1 MSGPRMVALGGG
13 HGLSATL
20 RALRHLSENIT
31 AVVTVADDGGSSGRL
46 REEFDILPPGDLRM
60 ALASLCEDTSWGH
73 QWSAVLQHRL
83 GGAGELSGH
92 ALGNLLL
99 MSLWELSDDP
109 VKALDVAGR
118 LLNIRGRV
126 LPMSTVPLQ
135 IEAQVLNGASR
146 QTSPGSDSSGGTTS
160 TDGEPTTV
168 RGQSSVASA
177 KGRVLG
183 VSLLPNDPPAC
194 AEAVEAIT
202 VADWVILGPGSWF
215 TSVMPHVLVPDLR
228 RALEQTPARRIL
240 TLNVGTHDGETAG
253 FAIAEHIE
261 ALRAHAPD
269 LTFDYV
275 IADPRV
281 TGADEHALRTA
292 CKAVGADLVVSTVS
306 TQRAQGQH
314 DTLRLAAAFR
324 DVMSHDPSLQQPAA
338 MTGADHP
345 RLGR

>member
-1 MSGPRMVALGGG
+1 MVALGGG

-46 REEFDILPPGDLRM
+46 RKEFDILPPGDLRM

-73 QWSAVLQHRL
+73 QWSAVLQHRI
-83 GGAGELSGH
+83 GGTGELSGH

-109 VKALDVAGR
+109 VKALDMAGR

-135 IEAQVLNGASR
+135 IEAQVLNGVSADA
-146 QTSPGSDSSGGTTS
+146 PHGSDTTS
-160 TDGEPTTV
+160 NAEASTI

-177 KGRVLG
+177 TGRVLG
-183 VSLLPNDPPAC
+183 VSLRPHDPPAC

-215 TSVMPHVLVPDLR
+215 TSVMPHLLVPNLR

-253 FAIAEHIE
+253 FSIVEHIE
-261 ALRAHAPD
+261 ALRAHAPE

-281 TGADEHALRTA
+281 TGADEHALRAA

-324 DVMSHDPSLQQPAA
+324 DVMSHEPSLQQPAA
-338 MTGADHP
+338 ITGADHP

>member
-1 MSGPRMVALGGG
+1 MVALGGG

-46 REEFDILPPGDLRM
+46 RQEFDILPPGDLRM

-73 QWSAVLQHRL
+73 QWSSVLQHRL
-83 GGAGELSGH
+83 GGTGELSGH

-126 LPMSTVPLQ
+126 LPMSTVPLH
-135 IEAQVLNGASR
+135 IEAEVREDPPSQDFVQSPASLMM
-146 QTSPGSDSSGGTTS
+146 
-160 TDGEPTTV
+160 EPRKI
-168 RGQSSVASA
+168 RGQSLVAST

-183 VSLLPNDPPAC
+183 VSLVPHDPPAC
-194 AEAVEAIT
+194 AEAVESIT

-215 TSVMPHVLVPDLR
+215 TSVMPHLLVPDLR

-253 FAIAEHIE
+253 FSIAEHVE
-261 ALRAHAPD
+261 ALHSHAPD
-269 LTFDYV
+269 LRFDYV
-275 IADPRV
+275 IADPGV
-281 TGADEHALRTA
+281 TGADEQSLRAA
-292 CKAVGADLVVSTVS
+292 CAEVGAELVVSTVTKFRS
-306 TQRAQGQH
+306 QGQH

-324 DVMSHDPSLQQPAA
+324 DVMSHEPLSRESIASP
-338 MTGADHP
+338 GPDHS
-345 RLGR
+345 RLGG

>member
-1 MSGPRMVALGGG
+1 MSGLRMVALGGG

-60 ALASLCEDTSWGH
+60 ALSSLCEDTSWGH

-83 GGAGELSGH
+83 GGSGELSGH

-126 LPMSTVPLQ
+126 LPMSTVPLH
-135 IEAQVLNGASR
+135 IEAQVQNDPTGSSTNGPEAV
-146 QTSPGSDSSGGTTS
+146 
-160 TDGEPTTV
+160 TV

-177 KGRVLG
+177 TGRVLG
-183 VSLLPNDPPAC
+183 VSLLPDDPPAC

-215 TSVMPHVLVPDLR
+215 TSVMPHLLVPDLR

-281 TGADEHALRTA
+281 TGADEHALRKA
-292 CKAVGADLVVSTVS
+292 CAAVGAELVVSTVS
-306 TQRAQGQH
+306 AQRGQGQH

-324 DVMSHDPSLQQPAA
+324 DVISQTQLVSSSPAG
-338 MTGADHP
+338 TGADHP

>member
-46 REEFDILPPGDLRM
+46 RQEFDILPPGDLRM
-60 ALASLCEDTSWGH
+60 ALVSLCEDTSWGH

-83 GGAGELSGH
+83 GGSGELSGH

-109 VKALDVAGR
+109 VRALDVAGR

-135 IEAQVLNGASR
+135 IEAQVL
-146 QTSPGSDSSGGTTS
+146 DSAAEQS
-160 TDGEPTTV
+160 GEPTTI
-168 RGQSSVASA
+168 RGQSLVASA
-177 KGRVLG
+177 TGRVLG

-215 TSVMPHVLVPDLR
+215 TSVMPHLLVPDLR

-253 FAIAEHIE
+253 FSIVEHIE

-269 LTFDYV
+269 MTFDYV

-281 TGADEHALRTA
+281 TGADEHALRAA
-292 CKAVGADLVVSTVS
+292 CKAVGADLVVATVS

-324 DVMSHDPSLQQPAA
+324 DVISSQELSLQQPPTITVAP
-338 MTGADHP
+338 THVSGDDV
-345 RLGR
+345 RDGNDSES

>member
-13 HGLSATL
+13 HGLSASL

-73 QWSAVLQHRL
+73 QWSRVLQHRI
-83 GGAGELSGH
+83 GGSGGLSGH

-109 VKALDVAGR
+109 VQALDVAGR

-135 IEAQVLNGASR
+135 IEARVSASAECSASAGAR
-146 QTSPGSDSSGGTTS
+146 AAENTAHATI
-160 TDGEPTTV
+160 
-168 RGQSSVASA
+168 RGQSAVATA
-177 KGRVLG
+177 RGRVKE
-183 VSLLPNDPPAC
+183 VALLPHDPPAC
-194 AEAVEAIT
+194 REAVEAIT

-215 TSVMPHVLVPDLR
+215 TSVMPHLLVPGLR
-228 RALEQTPARRIL
+228 RALVGTPAQRIL

-253 FAIAEHIE
+253 FSIAEHVQT
-261 ALRAHAPD
+261 LHAHAPD

-275 IADPRV
+275 VADPSV
-281 TGADEHALRTA
+281 TGGDESRLREA
-292 CKAVGADLVVSTVS
+292 CREVGAELVISTVNKL
-306 TQRAQGQH
+306 RKQGQH
-314 DTLRLAAAFR
+314 DTLRLAAAYR
-324 DVMSHDPSLQQPAA
+324 DVMSLDLPA
-338 MTGADHP
+338 MVPHVTP
-345 RLGR
+345 WPKRRLDEEG

>member
-1 MSGPRMVALGGG
+1 MVALGGG

-31 AVVTVADDGGSSGRL
+31 AIVTVADDGGSSGRL
-46 REEFDILPPGDLRM
+46 RQEFDILPPGDLRM

-83 GGAGELSGH
+83 GGSGELSGH

-109 VKALDVAGR
+109 VKALDMAGR

-126 LPMSTVPLQ
+126 LPMSTVPLH
-135 IEAQVLNGASR
+135 IEAEVRGHPS
-146 QTSPGSDSSGGTTS
+146 SHGSS
-160 TDGEPTTV
+160 TNQQLIDQPRKI
-168 RGQSSVASA
+168 RGQSSVAA
-177 KGRVLG
+177 TQDRVLG
-183 VSLLPNDPPAC
+183 VSLVPHDPPAC
-194 AEAVEAIT
+194 AEAVESIT

-215 TSVMPHVLVPDLR
+215 TSVMPHLLVPDLR

-253 FAIAEHIE
+253 FSIAEHVE
-261 ALRAHAPD
+261 ALHSHAPD

-275 IADPRV
+275 IADPGV
-281 TGADEHALRTA
+281 SDQDEQSLRTA
-292 CKAVGADLVVSTVS
+292 CAEVGAELVVSTVTKFRS
-306 TQRAQGQH
+306 QGQH

-324 DVMSHDPSLQQPAA
+324 DVMSHEPLPQQSVPA
-338 MTGADHP
+338 TSADHS